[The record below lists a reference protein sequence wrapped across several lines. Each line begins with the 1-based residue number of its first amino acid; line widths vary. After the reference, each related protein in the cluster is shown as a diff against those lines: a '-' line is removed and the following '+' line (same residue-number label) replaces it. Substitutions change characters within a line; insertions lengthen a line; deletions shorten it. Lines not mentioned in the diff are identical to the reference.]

1 MHFFYLDESGDTGGN
16 LTDASQPIFVLAGL
30 SVADKK
36 WNNTKESIDQIIS
49 DYFKGAQPLN
59 FELHATELLSPNGEG
74 PFKGHEITD
83 RLALV
88 RKLLMLLA
96 DSGHSVHFFAID
108 KSKVSKNN
116 CEFDTTYNSKN
127 PYLVAFD
134 YLITYINWHVKENLG
149 QSARGMIVLDEKP
162 EHHSSIEA
170 IIHHRR
176 FKVPTTQKV
185 KWIVEFSYPV
195 DSKKNPMIQMSDL
208 VALCIRRFLE
218 IELGYKPNTP
228 DIVQNF
234 YAECFHLL
242 LQRIKSKSLIERK
255 GKNLD
260 KLKVYLE
267 AVQAKATI
275 QWRKK
280 YDFPKE

>member
-1 MHFFYLDESGDTGGN
+1 VHFFYLDESGDTGGN
-16 LTDASQPIFVLAGL
+16 LADVTQPIFVLAGL

-36 WNNTKESIDQIIS
+36 WNNTKESIDRIVS
-49 DYFKGAQPLN
+49 EYFRGSPPAN

-74 PFKGHEITD
+74 PFKDHAITD
-83 RLALV
+83 RLELV
-88 RKLLMLLA
+88 RKLLALL
-96 DSGHSVHFFAID
+96 DDLGHYAHFFAIE
-108 KSKVSKNN
+108 KSKISEKK
-116 CEFDTTYNSKN
+116 CEFDTSYNAKN

-162 EHHSSIEA
+162 EHHTSIEA

-176 FKVPTTQKV
+176 FNVPEAQKV

-208 VALCIRRFLE
+208 ISLCIRRFLE
-218 IELGYKPNTP
+218 IELGYKPSTP
-228 DIVQNF
+228 DIVKNF
-234 YAECFHLL
+234 YAECFHRLL
-242 LQRIKSKSLIERK
+242 KRIKSKSLIDRK

-260 KLKVYLE
+260 KLQAYLE
-267 AVQAKATI
+267 AVQAKSST
-275 QWRKK
+275 QWRKRYK
-280 YDFPKE
+280 FSKE